1 MRINYQRLILFFK
14 KNPGLKLFNLGIFFL
29 PSTVLIGATLLL
41 FSLIMAAYK
50 KRETFLKDK
59 WNLPLFLSSGLII
72 LSSLRNTFYPSVKE
86 IFFSK
91 DIGYW
96 DISYSWISLM
106 NWIPLFICFWGFQEY
121 LKNVSYRELFAKSII
136 AGTFP
141 VIVSFI
147 GQNFFNWEG
156 PLELFDGLIIWF
168 LKPAHEGLTGL
179 FSNQNTA
186 GFWLA
191 SVFPFSLLLI
201 LNKQN
206 FCQKK
211 IISLIISFFIFYFAI
226 LTNSRNALIGL
237 FLSIS
242 ILLKVK
248 YILIIIFLLLIL
260 SPIYF
265 LTYNFISEEFATKF
279 RNYIPINLIK
289 KITRFDLGN
298 ILNYP
303 RIEIFSKALKMITLK
318 PILGWGAATFPFIYL
333 IYEGNFKAMH
343 AHNLFL
349 HLAYEF
355 GLPLSLILI
364 SMIILLFI
372 KSWGKIKF
380 SEKNNRNL
388 LNKVW
393 ITSSLVACILHISDI
408 TYYDLRVSL
417 LLWTLL
423 AGLKCIATEKVN
435 SELLPNI

>member
-1 MRINYQRLILFFK
+1 MSINSNRLILFFK

-29 PSTVLIGATLLL
+29 PSTVLLGGTLLL
-41 FSLIMAAYK
+41 FSLIMAGYK
-50 KRETFLKDK
+50 EKETFLKDK

-72 LSSLRNTFYPSVKE
+72 LSSLRNTFYPSL
-86 IFFSK
+86 K
-91 DIGYW
+91 DIENW
-96 DISYSWISLM
+96 DISYSWISLI

-121 LKNVSYRELFAKSII
+121 LKNVSYRELFAKSLI
-136 AGTFP
+136 AGTVP
-141 VIVSFI
+141 VILSFI
-147 GQNFFNWEG
+147 GQTIFNWEG

-168 LKPAHEGLTGL
+168 LKPVQRGDLAGL

-206 FCQKK
+206 FSQKK
-211 IISLIISFFIFYFAI
+211 IISSIISFFIFYFAI

-237 FLSIS
+237 FLTIS

-248 YILIIIFLLLIL
+248 YILIIIFLILIL

-265 LTYNFISEEFATKF
+265 FSLNYISVEFATKLE
-279 RNYIPINLIK
+279 NIIPINMIK
-289 KITRFDLGN
+289 KLTRFDLGN

-318 PILGWGAATFPFIYL
+318 PILGWGAATFPFVYL
-333 IYEGNFKAMH
+333 IYKGNFQAQH
-343 AHNLFL
+343 SHNLFI

-355 GLPLSLILI
+355 GLPLSFILI

-380 SEKNNRNL
+380 SEKNNGDL